1 MDTPLC
7 CEENVIHPDAVQAA
21 QAGLADAPTAA
32 RLAQIFQ
39 ALSDPSRVRLISA
52 LNAGELCV
60 CDLAAV
66 LGMTQSAVSHQLRSL
81 RDQHLVRARKAG
93 RVVYYALDDS
103 HIRDLF
109 ERGLEHITHE
119 DTESR

>member
-1 MDTPLC
+1 MNTPLC
-7 CEENVIHPDAVQAA
+7 CEENIIHPEAVLAA
-21 QAGLADAPTAA
+21 QARLADAPTAA

-81 RDQHLVRARKAG
+81 RDQRLVRARKTG

-109 ERGLEHITHE
+109 ERGLEHIRHE
-119 DTESR
+119 DGESR

>member
-1 MDTPLC
+1 MNTPLC
-7 CEENVIHPDAVQAA
+7 CEENIIHPEAVQAA
-21 QAGLADAPTAA
+21 QAGLADAPTAE

-119 DTESR
+119 DTETR

>member
-1 MDTPLC
+1 MNTPLC
-7 CEENVIHPDAVQAA
+7 CEENSIHPEAVRAA

-32 RLAQIFQ
+32 RLAQMFQ
-39 ALSDPSRVRLISA
+39 ALADPSRVRLISA

-119 DTESR
+119 DVEAR